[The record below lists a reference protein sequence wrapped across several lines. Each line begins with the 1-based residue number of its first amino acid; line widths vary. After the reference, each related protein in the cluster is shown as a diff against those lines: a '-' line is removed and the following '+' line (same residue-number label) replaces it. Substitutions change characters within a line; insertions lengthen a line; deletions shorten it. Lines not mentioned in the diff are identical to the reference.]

1 MALSN
6 VTGMLFAMI
15 GFGEREGEVRVNF
28 GQSKFEY
35 DIDAHDWTI
44 EERAASI
51 RARLL
56 GSVFDSLSLYTL
68 LRTKHLVGRGASCP
82 ADRKIKIKDGLNELN
97 HIFGSLR

>member
-1 MALSN
+1 MAFSN

-28 GQSKFEY
+28 GQSKFVY

-44 EERAASI
+44 EETATSI

-56 GSVFDSLSLYTL
+56 DSLFDSVSLQAADSVSSMRRDSKADYL
-68 LRTKHLVGRGASCP
+68 LRT
-82 ADRKIKIKDGLNELN
+82 IT
-97 HIFGSLR
+97 